1 MNRCLKEK
9 LWLIYAIF
17 AALSWGLWG
26 ILTKLISSNISPFA
40 THFMFTI
47 GMLFSLPFVI
57 RKCKIREVSRKG
69 FIWGISAGVLAALG
83 NVSVYQSF
91 SMGGQAAVVI
101 PITNLYPIITIVIA
115 LFVFKEKLHWLNGIG
130 ILIVIP
136 AIIILS
142 GQSQI
147 FIHPVHFLQ
156 SIEVKLWLLFAF
168 LSLLLFG
175 LFSASQKVT
184 TNLISAEWSYISF
197 IAASILLSICFTA
210 FGMVD
215 FNFSYMTF
223 WIGSLAGVL
232 DGLGVFA
239 IYLAYKAKGS
249 ASQVS
254 SIAASLQQVFTIVLA
269 VFFLKEHLDV
279 DVEIGIFLAILG
291 SLLLS
296 WERQNKRK

>member
-1 MNRCLKEK
+1 MNRYLKEK
-9 LWLIYAIF
+9 LWLIYAIL

-26 ILTKLISSNISPFA
+26 ILTKLISSDISPFVI
-40 THFMFTI
+40 HFMFTI

-147 FIHPVHFLQ
+147 FNHPIHFLQ
-156 SIEVKLWLLFAF
+156 SIEVKLWLLFAL

-197 IAASILLSICFTA
+197 IAASILLSVCFTA

-215 FNFSYMTF
+215 FNFSHKTF

-239 IYLAYKAKGS
+239 IYLAYKAKGN

-269 VFFLKEHLDV
+269 VFFLKEHLDF
-279 DVEIGIFLAILG
+279 DVEIGIVLAILG

-296 WERQNKRK
+296 LERQNKM

>member
-1 MNRCLKEK
+1 MNGCLKEK
-9 LWLIYAIF
+9 LWLIYAIL

-26 ILTKLISSNISPFA
+26 ILTKLISSDISPFA

-57 RKCKIREVSRKG
+57 RKCKIKEVSRKG
-69 FIWGISAGVLAALG
+69 FIWGIGAGVLAASG

-91 SMGGQAAVVI
+91 SLGGQAAVVI

-115 LFVFKEKLHWLNGIG
+115 LLVFKEKLNWLNGIG
-130 ILIVIP
+130 ILIVVP

-147 FIHPVHFLQ
+147 FNHPVHFFQ

-175 LFSASQKVT
+175 LFSASQKIT
-184 TNLISAEWSYISF
+184 TNFISAEWSYISF
-197 IAASILLSICFTA
+197 IAASILLSFSFCV

-215 FNFSYMTF
+215 FNFSHKTF

-232 DGLGVFA
+232 DGLGVLA
-239 IYLAYKAKGS
+239 IYLAYKAKGK

-254 SIAASLQQVFTIVLA
+254 SIAATLQQVFTIVLA
-269 VFFLKEHLDV
+269 VFFLKEHIKFDAV
-279 DVEIGIFLAILG
+279 IGIVLAVLG

-296 WERQNKRK
+296 WEKQNNRK